1 MHLARDQIAASVR
14 RLVAILKP
22 RGILYVS
29 WRVTEKSDQ
38 RGGHGRLYTAFDA
51 DLVRDALGGAR
62 LLLDEA
68 LVSASSGK
76 RIHRIVAR
84 KDEGTQR

>member
-1 MHLARDQIAASVR
+1 M
-14 RLVAILKP
+14 
-22 RGILYVS
+22 S
-29 WRVTEKSDQ
+29 WRVSEKTDQ
-38 RGGHGRLYTAFDA
+38 RDAHGRLYTAFDA
-51 DLVRDALGGAR
+51 DLVRDALFGAK

-68 LVSASSGK
+68 AVSASSGK